1 MLVARLVHC
10 SWSLLRNWSTPRV
23 HIADF
28 FVTSIIFYIKLSAR
42 IGQVMSFEDKSLGQ
56 LHANGCLG
64 VSSCEIT
71 DYYNNF
77 GECPCRALLL
87 LSHCKILKHK
97 QRYLVINLCLS
108 VNQFNDFPVILCVMH
123 SFIRQDGCYRCRA
136 NRWCVGHPPHSP
148 GMNGLTT
155 TLASTL
161 MLSTGIS
168 NKDTMNCPEKVL
180 KIIP

>member
-1 MLVARLVHC
+1 
-10 SWSLLRNWSTPRV
+10 
-23 HIADF
+23 
-28 FVTSIIFYIKLSAR
+28 
-42 IGQVMSFEDKSLGQ
+42 MSFEDKSLGQ

-71 DYYNNF
+71 DYYNKL

-87 LSHCKILKHK
+87 LSHCKILKYK

-108 VNQFNDFPVILCVMH
+108 VNQCNDFPVILCDMH
-123 SFIRQDGCYRCRA
+123 SFIRQDGCYRRRA
-136 NRWCVGHPPHSP
+136 NRWCYGHQLPSQPTS
-148 GMNGLTT
+148 GLTT

-168 NKDTMNCPEKVL
+168 NDYINMSTCMLYRTSKHSFCAKYNRGGCDAAASFCIRYSQDVWNH
-180 KIIP
+180 